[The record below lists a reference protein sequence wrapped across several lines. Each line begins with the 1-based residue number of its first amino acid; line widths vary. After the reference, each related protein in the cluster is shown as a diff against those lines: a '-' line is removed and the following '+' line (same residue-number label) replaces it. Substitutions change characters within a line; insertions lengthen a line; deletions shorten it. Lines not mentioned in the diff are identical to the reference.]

1 MLAVLPSNQRSL
13 SNDLIFGLAN
23 ENNVIQKLNT
33 YFTNEIIKS
42 TKELGLG
49 AYCSYDAESENTMYE
64 IKSRRCKYSTYPTTI
79 VPVHKVKDSKK
90 RLVFVFQFIDGYYYI
105 VYNKEL
111 FDTFETKIIKL
122 NRAGINDKPT
132 YHYYIPISHLVEMNF

>member
-1 MLAVLPSNQRSL
+1 MLAVLPLNQRSV
-13 SNDLIFGLAN
+13 SNDLTFGLAN
-23 ENNVIQKLNT
+23 ENNVIQKLNR
-33 YFTNEIIKS
+33 YFPDETITS

-79 VPVHKVKDSKK
+79 VPIHKVKDINHKK
-90 RLVFVFQFIDGYYYI
+90 LVFVFHFIDGYYYI
-105 VYNKEL
+105 VYNQEL

-122 NRAGINDKPT
+122 NRAGINDNPT
-132 YHYYIPISHLVEMNF
+132 YHYYIPISHLIEMM

>member
-13 SNDLIFGLAN
+13 SNDLTFGLAN

-33 YFTNEIIKS
+33 YFPNETITS

-79 VPVHKVKDSKK
+79 VPIHKVKDIKK

-132 YHYYIPISHLVEMNF
+132 YHYYIPISHLVEMS